1 MEMLRPLAD
10 ANYPADSDT
19 TSGTAVA
26 LGPWPPGPEGV
37 LVWCTQDAYIAVGE
51 GVTATSASTPIPAY
65 TPIPFYAPQTGSGAP
80 WQVSALQVSTSGT
93 VYAKPIN
100 IR

>member
-10 ANYPADSDT
+10 ANYPADSDS
-19 TSGTAVA
+19 TSGTAVS
-26 LGPWPPGPEGV
+26 LGPWPPGAEGV

-80 WQVSALQVSTSGT
+80 WRVSALQVSTAGT
-93 VYAKPIN
+93 VFAKPIN